1 MDAINNYPVTL
12 WLVRH
17 GQTDWNVEQRFQGH
31 LDVPLNEMGIQQ
43 AEEAAK
49 RLADKTFDALFSSD
63 LLRTRQTAEI
73 VARQFNLPVQF
84 DQRLREINHGVWQG
98 LLREDVKQKYPTEF
112 AARKTNPVYAH
123 APQGESVNDVA
134 VRMASI
140 ADELSQRY
148 PNGNVLVIS
157 HGMAIATLVC
167 QASHLP
173 LEKAYTLIPENTN
186 LNVIQWPAFTDTVEK
201 LP

>member
-1 MDAINNYPVTL
+1 MDAVTQTPVTL

-31 LDVPLNEMGIQQ
+31 LEVPLNQTGIKQ

-49 RLADKTFDALFSSD
+49 KLADKRFDALYSSD

-73 VARQFNLPVQF
+73 LARQFDLPVHF
-84 DQRLREINHGVWQG
+84 DRRLREINHGVWQG
-98 LLREDVKQKYPTEF
+98 LLKEEAKQKYPSEY
-112 AARKTNPVYAH
+112 ASRRTNPVHAH

-134 VRMASI
+134 MRMADCAS
-140 ADELSQRY
+140 ELAQRF
-148 PNGNVLVIS
+148 PNGNVLVVS

-167 QASHLP
+167 QASRLP

-186 LNVIQWPAFTDTVEK
+186 LNVIQWPPYTDT
-201 LP
+201 L